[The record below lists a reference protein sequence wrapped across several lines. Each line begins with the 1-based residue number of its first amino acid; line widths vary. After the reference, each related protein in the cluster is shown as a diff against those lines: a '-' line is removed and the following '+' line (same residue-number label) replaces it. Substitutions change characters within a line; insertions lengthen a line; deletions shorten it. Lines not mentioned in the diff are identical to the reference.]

1 MGLDFNRDF
10 SPRPDQERAFEAQ
23 LALAVEYQL
32 PVFLHERDAHE
43 RFAPILKAYRDHL
56 VGAVVHCFTGSR
68 QALFDYLDLDC
79 HIGITGWVCD
89 ERRGKP
95 LAELVH
101 NIPDNRL
108 LLETDAPY
116 LLPRDLPEAPPKK
129 RRNEPS
135 LLPWIGKR
143 VASLRGQDVKP
154 SPYEQDSNRSGLASP
169 VKAHTKR
176 RDHLPFR
183 LTDHF
188 RMGRMME
195 QMCGVGRQGLKLVI
209 GVLGAIEAH
218 DFTAVVGHPVP
229 GIREADFDGAHG
241 QAGRENLDFIGL
253 ALVQFFGADR
263 FHNSN
268 DDLAAVKPASITQ
281 PARNCCTSSRPN
293 GQPSSRPSF
302 ISTGM
307 RSP

>member
-1 MGLDFNRDF
+1 MKEPHTTHCKTDIPHWADIGVNLTDKQFRDDQDEVLERARSAGVTWQLLTGTNVDESRLAMKLASQHDDLFSTAGLHPHSARFYSPALEKELRELLTQKSVKAAGEMGLDFNRDF

-23 LALAVEYQL
+23 LALAVEYRL

-43 RFAPILKAYRDHL
+43 RFLPILKAHRDHL

-116 LLPRDLPEAPPKK
+116 LLPRDLPEPPPKK

-143 VASLRGQDVKP
+143 VATLREQDV
-154 SPYEQDSNRSGLASP
+154 AS
-169 VKAHTKR
+169 VAQ
-176 RDHLPFR
+176 
-183 LTDHF
+183 LTSANA
-188 RMGRMME
+188 RA
-195 QMCGVGRQGLKLVI
+195 L
-209 GVLGAIEAH
+209 
-218 DFTAVVGHPVP
+218 FTP
-229 GIREADFDGAHG
+229 
-241 QAGRENLDFIGL
+241 NL
-253 ALVQFFGADR
+253 
-263 FHNSN
+263 
-268 DDLAAVKPASITQ
+268 
-281 PARNCCTSSRPN
+281 
-293 GQPSSRPSF
+293 
-302 ISTGM
+302 
-307 RSP
+307 

>member
-1 MGLDFNRDF
+1 MKEPHTTHCKTDIPHWADIGVNLTDKQFRDDQDEVLERARSAGVTWQLLTGTNVDESRLAMELASQHNDLFSTAGLHPHSARFYSPALEKELRELLTQKSVKAAGEMGLDFNRDF

-23 LALAVEYQL
+23 LALAVEYRL

-43 RFAPILKAYRDHL
+43 RFAPILKAHRDHL

-79 HIGITGWVCD
+79 HIGITGWVSD

-116 LLPRDLPEAPPKK
+116 LLPRDLPEPPPKK

-143 VASLRGQDVKP
+143 VATLREQDV
-154 SPYEQDSNRSGLASP
+154 AS
-169 VKAHTKR
+169 VAQ
-176 RDHLPFR
+176 
-183 LTDHF
+183 LTSANA
-188 RMGRMME
+188 RA
-195 QMCGVGRQGLKLVI
+195 L
-209 GVLGAIEAH
+209 
-218 DFTAVVGHPVP
+218 FTP
-229 GIREADFDGAHG
+229 
-241 QAGRENLDFIGL
+241 NL
-253 ALVQFFGADR
+253 
-263 FHNSN
+263 
-268 DDLAAVKPASITQ
+268 
-281 PARNCCTSSRPN
+281 
-293 GQPSSRPSF
+293 
-302 ISTGM
+302 
-307 RSP
+307 

>member
-1 MGLDFNRDF
+1 MNEPHTTHCETDIPRWADIGVNLTDKQFRDDRDEVLERARCAGVTWQLLTGTNVDESRQAMELASQHHDLFATAGLHPHSARFYSPALENELRELLSQESVKAAGEMGLDFNRDF

-23 LALAVEYQL
+23 LALAVEYRL

-116 LLPRDLPEAPPKK
+116 LLPRDLPEPPPKK

-135 LLPWIGKR
+135 LLPWIGQR
-143 VASLRGQDVKP
+143 VANLREQDV
-154 SPYEQDSNRSGLASP
+154 AS
-169 VKAHTKR
+169 VA
-176 RDHLPFR
+176 
-183 LTDHF
+183 
-188 RMGRMME
+188 
-195 QMCGVGRQGLKLVI
+195 QMTFANAR
-209 GVLGAIEAH
+209 
-218 DFTAVVGHPVP
+218 
-229 GIREADFDGAHG
+229 
-241 QAGRENLDFIGL
+241 
-253 ALVQFFGADR
+253 ALFQSDA
-263 FHNSN
+263 
-268 DDLAAVKPASITQ
+268 
-281 PARNCCTSSRPN
+281 
-293 GQPSSRPSF
+293 
-302 ISTGM
+302 
-307 RSP
+307 

>member
-1 MGLDFNRDF
+1 MKEPHTTHCKTDIPHWADIGVNLTDKQFRDDQDEVLERARSAGVTWQLLTGTNVDESRLAMELASQHDDLFSTAGLHPHSARFYSPALEKELRELLTQKSVKAAGEMGLDFNRDF

-23 LALAVEYQL
+23 LALAVEYRL

-43 RFAPILKAYRDHL
+43 RFAPILKAHRDHL

-116 LLPRDLPEAPPKK
+116 LLPRDLPEPPPKK

-143 VASLRGQDVKP
+143 VATLREQDV
-154 SPYEQDSNRSGLASP
+154 AS
-169 VKAHTKR
+169 VAQ
-176 RDHLPFR
+176 
-183 LTDHF
+183 LTSANA
-188 RMGRMME
+188 RA
-195 QMCGVGRQGLKLVI
+195 L
-209 GVLGAIEAH
+209 
-218 DFTAVVGHPVP
+218 FTP
-229 GIREADFDGAHG
+229 
-241 QAGRENLDFIGL
+241 NL
-253 ALVQFFGADR
+253 
-263 FHNSN
+263 
-268 DDLAAVKPASITQ
+268 
-281 PARNCCTSSRPN
+281 
-293 GQPSSRPSF
+293 
-302 ISTGM
+302 
-307 RSP
+307 

>member
-1 MGLDFNRDF
+1 MKEPHTTHCKTDIPHWADIGVNLTDKQFRDDQDEVLERARSAGVTWQLLTGTNVDESRLAMELASQHDDLFSTAGLHPHSARFYSPALEKELRELLTQKSVKAAGEMGLDFNRDF

-23 LALAVEYQL
+23 LALAVEYRL

-43 RFAPILKAYRDHL
+43 RFAPILKAHRDHL

-116 LLPRDLPEAPPKK
+116 LLPRDLPAPPPKK

-143 VASLRGQDVKP
+143 VATLREQDV
-154 SPYEQDSNRSGLASP
+154 AS
-169 VKAHTKR
+169 VAQ
-176 RDHLPFR
+176 
-183 LTDHF
+183 LTSANA
-188 RMGRMME
+188 RA
-195 QMCGVGRQGLKLVI
+195 L
-209 GVLGAIEAH
+209 
-218 DFTAVVGHPVP
+218 FTP
-229 GIREADFDGAHG
+229 
-241 QAGRENLDFIGL
+241 NL
-253 ALVQFFGADR
+253 
-263 FHNSN
+263 
-268 DDLAAVKPASITQ
+268 
-281 PARNCCTSSRPN
+281 
-293 GQPSSRPSF
+293 
-302 ISTGM
+302 
-307 RSP
+307 

>member
-1 MGLDFNRDF
+1 MMQEPQTTHFKTDIPHWADIGVNLTDKQFRDDQDEVLERARSAGVNWQLLTGTNVDESRQALELASQHDDLFSTAGLHPHSARFYSPALEKEMRELLSHHSVKAAGEMGLDFNRDF

-143 VASLRGQDVKP
+143 VASLRGQDVARVAGMT
-154 SPYEQDSNRSGLASP
+154 SDYARVL
-169 VKAHTKR
+169 
-176 RDHLPFR
+176 FR
-183 LTDHF
+183 
-188 RMGRMME
+188 
-195 QMCGVGRQGLKLVI
+195 
-209 GVLGAIEAH
+209 
-218 DFTAVVGHPVP
+218 
-229 GIREADFDGAHG
+229 
-241 QAGRENLDFIGL
+241 
-253 ALVQFFGADR
+253 
-263 FHNSN
+263 
-268 DDLAAVKPASITQ
+268 
-281 PARNCCTSSRPN
+281 
-293 GQPSSRPSF
+293 
-302 ISTGM
+302 
-307 RSP
+307 

>member
-1 MGLDFNRDF
+1 MKEPHTTHCKTDIPHWADIGVNLTDKQFRDDQDEVLERARSAGVTWQLLTGTNVDESRLAMELASQHDDLFSTAGLHPHSARFYSPALEKELRELLTQKSVKAAGEMGLDFNRDF

-23 LALAVEYQL
+23 LALAVEYRL

-43 RFAPILKAYRDHL
+43 RFLPILKAHRDHL

-116 LLPRDLPEAPPKK
+116 LLPRDLPEPPPKK

-143 VASLRGQDVKP
+143 VATLREQDV
-154 SPYEQDSNRSGLASP
+154 AS
-169 VKAHTKR
+169 VAQ
-176 RDHLPFR
+176 
-183 LTDHF
+183 LTSANA
-188 RMGRMME
+188 RA
-195 QMCGVGRQGLKLVI
+195 L
-209 GVLGAIEAH
+209 
-218 DFTAVVGHPVP
+218 FTP
-229 GIREADFDGAHG
+229 
-241 QAGRENLDFIGL
+241 NL
-253 ALVQFFGADR
+253 
-263 FHNSN
+263 
-268 DDLAAVKPASITQ
+268 
-281 PARNCCTSSRPN
+281 
-293 GQPSSRPSF
+293 
-302 ISTGM
+302 
-307 RSP
+307 

>member
-1 MGLDFNRDF
+1 MKEPHTTHCKTDIPHWADIGVNLTDKQFRDDQNEVLERARSAGVTWQLLTGTNVDESRLAMELASQHDDLFSTAGLHPHSARFYSPALEKELRELLTQKSVKAAGEMGLDFNRDF

-23 LALAVEYQL
+23 LALAVEYRL

-43 RFAPILKAYRDHL
+43 RFAPILKAHRDHL

-116 LLPRDLPEAPPKK
+116 LLPRDLPEPPPKK

-143 VASLRGQDVKP
+143 VATLREQDV
-154 SPYEQDSNRSGLASP
+154 AS
-169 VKAHTKR
+169 VAQ
-176 RDHLPFR
+176 
-183 LTDHF
+183 LTYANA
-188 RMGRMME
+188 RA
-195 QMCGVGRQGLKLVI
+195 L
-209 GVLGAIEAH
+209 
-218 DFTAVVGHPVP
+218 FTP
-229 GIREADFDGAHG
+229 
-241 QAGRENLDFIGL
+241 NL
-253 ALVQFFGADR
+253 
-263 FHNSN
+263 
-268 DDLAAVKPASITQ
+268 
-281 PARNCCTSSRPN
+281 
-293 GQPSSRPSF
+293 
-302 ISTGM
+302 
-307 RSP
+307 

>member
-1 MGLDFNRDF
+1 MKEPHTTHCKTDIPHWADIGVNLTDKQFRDDQDEVLERARSARVTWQLLTGTNVDESRLAMELASQHDDLFSTAGLHPHSARFYSPALEKELRELLTQKSVKAAGEMGLDFNRDF

-23 LALAVEYQL
+23 LALAVEYRL

-43 RFAPILKAYRDHL
+43 RFAPILKAHRDHL

-116 LLPRDLPEAPPKK
+116 LLPRDLPEPPPQK

-143 VASLRGQDVKP
+143 VATLREQDV
-154 SPYEQDSNRSGLASP
+154 AS
-169 VKAHTKR
+169 VAQ
-176 RDHLPFR
+176 
-183 LTDHF
+183 LTSANA
-188 RMGRMME
+188 RA
-195 QMCGVGRQGLKLVI
+195 L
-209 GVLGAIEAH
+209 
-218 DFTAVVGHPVP
+218 FTP
-229 GIREADFDGAHG
+229 
-241 QAGRENLDFIGL
+241 NL
-253 ALVQFFGADR
+253 
-263 FHNSN
+263 
-268 DDLAAVKPASITQ
+268 
-281 PARNCCTSSRPN
+281 
-293 GQPSSRPSF
+293 
-302 ISTGM
+302 
-307 RSP
+307 

>member
-1 MGLDFNRDF
+1 MNEPHTTHCGTDIPRWADIGVNLTDKQFRDDRDEVLERARCAGVTWQLLTGTNVDESRQAMELASQHHDLFATAGLHPHSARFYSPALENELRELLSQDSVKAAGEMGLDFNRDF

-23 LALAVEYQL
+23 LALAVEYRL

-116 LLPRDLPEAPPKK
+116 LLPRDLPEPPPKK

-135 LLPWIGKR
+135 LLPWIGER
-143 VASLRGQDVKP
+143 VATLRAQDV
-154 SPYEQDSNRSGLASP
+154 AS
-169 VKAHTKR
+169 VA
-176 RDHLPFR
+176 
-183 LTDHF
+183 
-188 RMGRMME
+188 
-195 QMCGVGRQGLKLVI
+195 QMTSANAR
-209 GVLGAIEAH
+209 
-218 DFTAVVGHPVP
+218 
-229 GIREADFDGAHG
+229 
-241 QAGRENLDFIGL
+241 
-253 ALVQFFGADR
+253 ALFESDA
-263 FHNSN
+263 
-268 DDLAAVKPASITQ
+268 
-281 PARNCCTSSRPN
+281 
-293 GQPSSRPSF
+293 
-302 ISTGM
+302 
-307 RSP
+307 

>member
-1 MGLDFNRDF
+1 MKEPHTTHCKTDIPHWADIGVNLTDKQFRDDQNEVLERARSAGVTWQLLTGTNVDESRLAMELASQHDDLFSTAGLHPHSARFYSPALEKELRELLTQKSVKAAGEMGLDFNRDF

-23 LALAVEYQL
+23 LALAVEYRL

-43 RFAPILKAYRDHL
+43 RFLPILKAHRDHL

-116 LLPRDLPEAPPKK
+116 LLPRDLPEPPPKK

-143 VASLRGQDVKP
+143 VATLREQDV
-154 SPYEQDSNRSGLASP
+154 AS
-169 VKAHTKR
+169 VAQ
-176 RDHLPFR
+176 
-183 LTDHF
+183 LTSANA
-188 RMGRMME
+188 RA
-195 QMCGVGRQGLKLVI
+195 L
-209 GVLGAIEAH
+209 
-218 DFTAVVGHPVP
+218 FTP
-229 GIREADFDGAHG
+229 
-241 QAGRENLDFIGL
+241 NL
-253 ALVQFFGADR
+253 
-263 FHNSN
+263 
-268 DDLAAVKPASITQ
+268 
-281 PARNCCTSSRPN
+281 
-293 GQPSSRPSF
+293 
-302 ISTGM
+302 
-307 RSP
+307 

>member
-1 MGLDFNRDF
+1 MKEPHTTHCKTDIPHWADIGVNLTDKQFRDDQDEVLERARSAGVTWQLLTGTNVDESRLAMELASQHNDLFSTAGLHPHSARFYSPALEKELRELLTQKSVKAAGEMGLDFNRDF

-23 LALAVEYQL
+23 LALAVEYRL

-143 VASLRGQDVKP
+143 VASLRGQDVARVAGMT
-154 SPYEQDSNRSGLASP
+154 SDNARVL
-169 VKAHTKR
+169 
-176 RDHLPFR
+176 FR
-183 LTDHF
+183 
-188 RMGRMME
+188 
-195 QMCGVGRQGLKLVI
+195 
-209 GVLGAIEAH
+209 
-218 DFTAVVGHPVP
+218 
-229 GIREADFDGAHG
+229 
-241 QAGRENLDFIGL
+241 
-253 ALVQFFGADR
+253 
-263 FHNSN
+263 
-268 DDLAAVKPASITQ
+268 
-281 PARNCCTSSRPN
+281 
-293 GQPSSRPSF
+293 
-302 ISTGM
+302 
-307 RSP
+307 

>member
-1 MGLDFNRDF
+1 MTAPHNTSPDKAPVHWADIGVNLTDKQFRDDRNEVLERARSAGVSWQLLTGTNVDESRQAMALASQHDDLFATAGLHPHSARFYSPALENELRELLSQQNVKAAGEMGLDFNRDF

-23 LALAVEYQL
+23 LALAVEYRL

-56 VGAVVHCFTGSR
+56 VGAVVHCFTGTR

-101 NIPDNRL
+101 NIPNNRL

-116 LLPRDLPEAPPKK
+116 LLPRDLPEPPPKK

-143 VASLRGQDVKP
+143 VASLRGQDVAQVAGMT
-154 SPYEQDSNRSGLASP
+154 SENARAL
-169 VKAHTKR
+169 
-176 RDHLPFR
+176 FR
-183 LTDHF
+183 
-188 RMGRMME
+188 
-195 QMCGVGRQGLKLVI
+195 
-209 GVLGAIEAH
+209 
-218 DFTAVVGHPVP
+218 
-229 GIREADFDGAHG
+229 
-241 QAGRENLDFIGL
+241 
-253 ALVQFFGADR
+253 
-263 FHNSN
+263 
-268 DDLAAVKPASITQ
+268 
-281 PARNCCTSSRPN
+281 
-293 GQPSSRPSF
+293 
-302 ISTGM
+302 
-307 RSP
+307 

>member
-1 MGLDFNRDF
+1 MKEPHTTHCKTDIPHWADIGVNLTDKQFRDDQDEVLERARSAGVTWQLLTGTNVDESRLAMELASQHDDLFSTAGLHPHSARFYSPALEKELRELLTQKSVKAAGEMGLDFNRDF

-23 LALAVEYQL
+23 LALAVEYRL

-43 RFAPILKAYRDHL
+43 RFLSILKAYRDHL

-116 LLPRDLPEAPPKK
+116 LLPRDLPEPPPKK

-143 VASLRGQDVKP
+143 VATLREQDV
-154 SPYEQDSNRSGLASP
+154 AS
-169 VKAHTKR
+169 VAQ
-176 RDHLPFR
+176 
-183 LTDHF
+183 LTYANA
-188 RMGRMME
+188 RA
-195 QMCGVGRQGLKLVI
+195 L
-209 GVLGAIEAH
+209 
-218 DFTAVVGHPVP
+218 FTP
-229 GIREADFDGAHG
+229 
-241 QAGRENLDFIGL
+241 NL
-253 ALVQFFGADR
+253 
-263 FHNSN
+263 
-268 DDLAAVKPASITQ
+268 
-281 PARNCCTSSRPN
+281 
-293 GQPSSRPSF
+293 
-302 ISTGM
+302 
-307 RSP
+307 

>member
-1 MGLDFNRDF
+1 MKEPHTTHCKTDIPHWADIGVNLTDKQFRDDQDEVLERARSAGVTWQLLTGTNVDESRLAMELASQHDDLFSTAGLHPHSARFYSPALEKELRELLTQKSVKAAGEMGLDFNRDF

-23 LALAVEYQL
+23 LALAVEYRL

-43 RFAPILKAYRDHL
+43 RFAPILKAHRDHL

-116 LLPRDLPEAPPKK
+116 LLPRDLPDPPPKK

-143 VASLRGQDVKP
+143 VATLREQDV
-154 SPYEQDSNRSGLASP
+154 AS
-169 VKAHTKR
+169 VAQ
-176 RDHLPFR
+176 
-183 LTDHF
+183 LTSANA
-188 RMGRMME
+188 RA
-195 QMCGVGRQGLKLVI
+195 L
-209 GVLGAIEAH
+209 
-218 DFTAVVGHPVP
+218 FTP
-229 GIREADFDGAHG
+229 
-241 QAGRENLDFIGL
+241 NL
-253 ALVQFFGADR
+253 
-263 FHNSN
+263 
-268 DDLAAVKPASITQ
+268 
-281 PARNCCTSSRPN
+281 
-293 GQPSSRPSF
+293 
-302 ISTGM
+302 
-307 RSP
+307 

>member
-1 MGLDFNRDF
+1 MKEPHTTHCKTDIPHWADIGVNLTDKQFRDDQDEVLERARSAGVTWQLLTGTNVDESRLAMELASQHDDLFSTAGLHPHSARFYSPALEKELRELLTQKSVKAAGEMGLDFNRDF

-23 LALAVEYQL
+23 LALAVEYRL

-43 RFAPILKAYRDHL
+43 RFAPILKAHRDHL

-116 LLPRDLPEAPPKK
+116 LLPRDLPEPPPQK

-143 VASLRGQDVKP
+143 VATLREQDV
-154 SPYEQDSNRSGLASP
+154 AS
-169 VKAHTKR
+169 VAQ
-176 RDHLPFR
+176 
-183 LTDHF
+183 LTSANA
-188 RMGRMME
+188 RA
-195 QMCGVGRQGLKLVI
+195 L
-209 GVLGAIEAH
+209 
-218 DFTAVVGHPVP
+218 FTP
-229 GIREADFDGAHG
+229 
-241 QAGRENLDFIGL
+241 NL
-253 ALVQFFGADR
+253 
-263 FHNSN
+263 
-268 DDLAAVKPASITQ
+268 
-281 PARNCCTSSRPN
+281 
-293 GQPSSRPSF
+293 
-302 ISTGM
+302 
-307 RSP
+307 

>member
-1 MGLDFNRDF
+1 MKEPHTTHCKTDIPHWADIGVNLTDKQFRDDQNEVLERARSAGVTWQLLTGTNVDESRLAMELASQHDDLFSTAGLHPHSARFYSPALEKELRELLTQKSVKAAGEMGLDFNRDF

-23 LALAVEYQL
+23 LALAVEYRL

-43 RFAPILKAYRDHL
+43 RFAPILKAHRDHL

-116 LLPRDLPEAPPKK
+116 LLPRDLPEPPPKK

-143 VASLRGQDVKP
+143 VATLREQDV
-154 SPYEQDSNRSGLASP
+154 AS
-169 VKAHTKR
+169 VAQ
-176 RDHLPFR
+176 
-183 LTDHF
+183 LTSANA
-188 RMGRMME
+188 RA
-195 QMCGVGRQGLKLVI
+195 L
-209 GVLGAIEAH
+209 
-218 DFTAVVGHPVP
+218 FTP
-229 GIREADFDGAHG
+229 
-241 QAGRENLDFIGL
+241 NL
-253 ALVQFFGADR
+253 
-263 FHNSN
+263 
-268 DDLAAVKPASITQ
+268 
-281 PARNCCTSSRPN
+281 
-293 GQPSSRPSF
+293 
-302 ISTGM
+302 
-307 RSP
+307 

>member
-1 MGLDFNRDF
+1 ML
-10 SPRPDQERAFEAQ
+10 EAQ
-23 LALAVEYQL
+23 LALAVEYRL

-43 RFAPILKAYRDHL
+43 RFLSILKAYRDHL

-116 LLPRDLPEAPPKK
+116 LLPRDLPEPPPKK

-143 VASLRGQDVKP
+143 VATLREQDV
-154 SPYEQDSNRSGLASP
+154 AS
-169 VKAHTKR
+169 VAQ
-176 RDHLPFR
+176 
-183 LTDHF
+183 LTYANA
-188 RMGRMME
+188 RA
-195 QMCGVGRQGLKLVI
+195 L
-209 GVLGAIEAH
+209 
-218 DFTAVVGHPVP
+218 FTP
-229 GIREADFDGAHG
+229 
-241 QAGRENLDFIGL
+241 NL
-253 ALVQFFGADR
+253 
-263 FHNSN
+263 
-268 DDLAAVKPASITQ
+268 
-281 PARNCCTSSRPN
+281 
-293 GQPSSRPSF
+293 
-302 ISTGM
+302 
-307 RSP
+307 

>member
-1 MGLDFNRDF
+1 MKEPHTTHCKTDIPHWADIGVNLTDKQFRDDQDEVLERARSAGVTWQLLTGTNVDESRLAMELASQHDDLFSTAGLHPHSARFYSPALEKELRELLTQKSVKAAGEMGLDFNRDF

-23 LALAVEYQL
+23 LALAVEYRL

-43 RFAPILKAYRDHL
+43 RFLPILKAHRDHL

-116 LLPRDLPEAPPKK
+116 LLPRDLPEPPPKK

-143 VASLRGQDVKP
+143 VATLREQDV
-154 SPYEQDSNRSGLASP
+154 AS
-169 VKAHTKR
+169 VAQ
-176 RDHLPFR
+176 
-183 LTDHF
+183 LTYANA
-188 RMGRMME
+188 RA
-195 QMCGVGRQGLKLVI
+195 L
-209 GVLGAIEAH
+209 
-218 DFTAVVGHPVP
+218 FTP
-229 GIREADFDGAHG
+229 
-241 QAGRENLDFIGL
+241 NL
-253 ALVQFFGADR
+253 
-263 FHNSN
+263 
-268 DDLAAVKPASITQ
+268 
-281 PARNCCTSSRPN
+281 
-293 GQPSSRPSF
+293 
-302 ISTGM
+302 
-307 RSP
+307 